1 MYQINPSLMRS
12 IMNITQVKIKKLE
25 NFSDSLPEYATEH
38 SAGMDLIAANDQP
51 ITIKAGSI
59 QLIPT
64 GIAIALPDSFEA
76 QIRPRSGLAV
86 KHGITVANSPG
97 TIDADY
103 RGEIK
108 VILINL
114 GKEDFVIEKGMRIAQ
129 MIIAKYERILWEES
143 SALEK
148 TMRGS
153 GGFGSTGV

>member
-1 MYQINPSLMRS
+1 MT
-12 IMNITQVKIKKLE
+12 ITQVKIKKLE
-25 NFSDSLPEYATEH
+25 KFFGSLPEYATEH
-38 SAGMDLIAANDQP
+38 SAGMDLIAANEQP
-51 ITIKAGSI
+51 ITIKAGEI

-114 GKEDFVIEKGMRIAQ
+114 GKEDFIIEKGMRIAQ

-143 SALEK
+143 SALEE

>member
-1 MYQINPSLMRS
+1 MT
-12 IMNITQVKIKKLE
+12 ITQVKIKKLE
-25 NFSDSLPEYATEH
+25 NGSGNLPEYATEH
-38 SAGMDLIAANDQP
+38 SAGMDLIATNEQP
-51 ITIKAGSI
+51 ITIKAGEI

-114 GKEDFVIEKGMRIAQ
+114 GKEEFIIEKGMRIAQ
-129 MIIAKYERILWEES
+129 MIISKYERILWEES
-143 SALEK
+143 SMLEE
-148 TMRGS
+148 TSRGS